1 MQRPSQTSYEQKS
14 SLGQRFRKI
23 KEFLTTDHSIDW
35 ASLWHKA
42 TGKLTSS
49 ATDQNFHRT
58 SRWSI
63 FLNNIKPLW
72 FAQALRNTLILC
84 IVIILTY
91 SFLAIERLPKFSDV
105 TPPVRIDQIQDVRK
119 AAKLFGYKDTDM
131 SKVQLTGLMR
141 HDGSS
146 NGYAIFEV
154 EGKNTGAIAV
164 GETFDKGY
172 FLKSIGAE
180 GVEVMFQGKLHQIL
194 MVTKGF

>member
-1 MQRPSQTSYEQKS
+1 MQRPTQTLYEHKS
-14 SLGQRFRKI
+14 GLGQKLSKLR
-23 KEFLTTDHSIDW
+23 EFMTADRSVDW
-35 ASLWHKA
+35 ASLLHKV
-42 TGKLTSS
+42 TSPLTSN
-49 ATDQNFHRT
+49 ATTLDSNRT
-58 SRWSI
+58 RRWST
-63 FLNNIKPLW
+63 FLNHIKPLW
-72 FAQALRNTLILC
+72 FAQVIRNTLILC
-84 IVIILTY
+84 IVFILIY
-91 SFLAIERLPKFSDV
+91 SFLAIERLPKFSDA
-105 TPPVRIDQIQDVRK
+105 TQPVRIDHIQDVRK

-146 NGYAIFEV
+146 DGYAVFEV

-180 GVEVMFQGKLHQIL
+180 GVEIMYQGKLHQIL

>member
-1 MQRPSQTSYEQKS
+1 MQRPTHTLHEHKS

-35 ASLWHKA
+35 TSLWHKV
-42 TGKLTSS
+42 TGQLTSNAINQDS
-49 ATDQNFHRT
+49 HRT
-58 SRWSI
+58 RRWSI

-72 FAQALRNTLILC
+72 FAQAIRNILILF
-84 IVIILTY
+84 IVVILIY

-105 TPPVRIDQIQDVRK
+105 TQPVRIDHIQDIQK
-119 AAKLFGYKDTDM
+119 AAKLFGYKNTDM
-131 SKVQLTGLMR
+131 SKVKLTGLMR

-146 NGYAIFEV
+146 DGYAVFEV
-154 EGKNTGAIAV
+154 AGKNTGAIAV
-164 GETFDKGY
+164 GETFDNGY

>member
-1 MQRPSQTSYEQKS
+1 MQRPTHTLHEHKS

-35 ASLWHKA
+35 ASLWHKV
-42 TGKLTSS
+42 TGQLTSNAINQDS
-49 ATDQNFHRT
+49 HRT
-58 SRWSI
+58 RRWSI

-72 FAQALRNTLILC
+72 FAQAIRNILILF
-84 IVIILTY
+84 IVVILIY

-105 TPPVRIDQIQDVRK
+105 TQPVRIDHIQDIQK
-119 AAKLFGYKDTDM
+119 AAKLFGYKNTDM
-131 SKVQLTGLMR
+131 SKVKLTGLMR

-146 NGYAIFEV
+146 DGYAVFEV
-154 EGKNTGAIAV
+154 AGKNTGAIAV
-164 GETFDKGY
+164 GETFDNGY

-180 GVEVMFQGKLHQIL
+180 GVVVMFQGKLHQIL

>member
-1 MQRPSQTSYEQKS
+1 MQRPSQTSYEPKS

-35 ASLWHKA
+35 ASLWQKV
-42 TGKLTSS
+42 TGQLS
-49 ATDQNFHRT
+49 ANTTNQDARRT
-58 SRWSI
+58 HRWSI

-72 FAQALRNTLILC
+72 FAQVIRNTMILC
-84 IVIILTY
+84 IVIILSY

-105 TPPVRIDQIQDVRK
+105 MQPVRIEQIQDVRK
-119 AAKLFGYKDTDM
+119 AAKLFGYQNTDM

-146 NGYAIFEV
+146 IGYAIFEV

>member
-1 MQRPSQTSYEQKS
+1 MQRPTQTSYEPKS
-14 SLGQRFRKI
+14 SLGQRLRKI

-42 TGKLTSS
+42 TGQLTS
-49 ATDQNFHRT
+49 NT
-58 SRWSI
+58 SGQDAHQTRRWSI

-72 FAQALRNTLILC
+72 FAQTLRNTLILF

-91 SFLAIERLPKFSDV
+91 YFLAIERLPKFSDV
-105 TPPVRIDQIQDVRK
+105 TQPVRIDQIQDVRK
-119 AAKLFGYKDTDM
+119 AAKLFGHKDTDM

-146 NGYAIFEV
+146 SGYAVFEV